1 LTIADINFTIYV
13 YLFKVNAS
21 FVTDNQILTLDEVA
35 KVMHVS
41 LKTVYRWIG
50 SRQLRAAK
58 IGRKTYRVMER
69 DLIQF
74 VNDNIK

>member
-1 LTIADINFTIYV
+1 M
-13 YLFKVNAS
+13 
-21 FVTDNQILTLDEVA
+21 TDTQILTLEDVA

-41 LKTVYRWIG
+41 LKTVYRWI
-50 SRQLRAAK
+50 SNKQLRAAK
-58 IGRKTYRVMER
+58 IGRKTYRVLGR